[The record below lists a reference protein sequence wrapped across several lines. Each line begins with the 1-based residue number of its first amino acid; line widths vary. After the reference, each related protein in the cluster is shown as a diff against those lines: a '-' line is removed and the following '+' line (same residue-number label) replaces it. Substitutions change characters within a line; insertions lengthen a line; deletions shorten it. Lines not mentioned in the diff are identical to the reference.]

1 MTDATNSPEPPALTP
16 AVQRLFELPEP
27 RWGEEPRRWR
37 DYRQDPGVGPD
48 DVADL
53 LEVATDPLLLGA
65 EIDDDALTDDVLA
78 MADANWAA
86 PVHAWRALAQLGAEA
101 AIEPLALLASEGDE
115 WDTDWIHQEV
125 PEVMA
130 AFGAPAIPVLL
141 GLIDQPGHPD
151 DAYLAWVEG
160 LALIGEAHPAAR
172 DQVIDALA
180 EQLAQ
185 HATNAPVLNAFFAFG
200 LVKLKAVAMAPL
212 LEAAFAA
219 GRVDESVSGNWDDA
233 QILMGLKPPDA
244 AFHARERARMAAMQ
258 GADDDPDAPAPVN
271 SAKKPPTAADKAK
284 KKAKAKAAKASRKK
298 NRKR

>member
-1 MTDATNSPEPPALTP
+1 MTEPTADAPLSP

-27 RWGEEPRRWR
+27 MWAEEPRRWR
-37 DYRQDPGVGPD
+37 DYGKDPGVGPD

-65 EIDDDALTDDVLA
+65 EIDDEAVTEDLLA
-78 MADANWAA
+78 MADLNWAA
-86 PVHAWRALAQLGAEA
+86 PVHAWRALAQLGATDA
-101 AIEPLALLASEGDE
+101 LEPLALLVSEGDE
-115 WDTDWIHQEV
+115 WDTDWIHQEI
-125 PEVMA
+125 PTVME

-141 GLIDQPGHPD
+141 GLIDQPGHPL

-160 LALIGEAHPAAR
+160 LAAIGAADPATR

-185 HATNAPVLNAFFAFG
+185 HATNEPALNAFFVFG

-212 LEAAFAA
+212 MEAAFAA

-244 AFHARERARMAAMQ
+244 AFHARERARMAALQ
-258 GADDDPDAPAPVN
+258 GPEDHDPDAPAPVN
-271 SAKKPPTAADKAK
+271 SAKGPPSAADKAK
-284 KKAKAKAAKASRKK
+284 KKAKAKAAKAARKK

>member
-1 MTDATNSPEPPALTP
+1 MTEPALTP

-27 RWGEEPRRWR
+27 QWGEEPPKWR

-48 DVADL
+48 DVVDL
-53 LEVATDPLLLGA
+53 IEVATDPLLLGA
-65 EIDDDALTDDVLA
+65 EIDDEALTEDVLA

-101 AIEPLALLASEGDE
+101 AIGPLALLASEGDE

-130 AFGAPAIPVLL
+130 TFGPPAIPVLL

-160 LALIGEAHPAAR
+160 LAMIGLAHPAAR
-172 DQVIDALA
+172 DQVVDALT

-185 HATNAPVLNAFFAFG
+185 YGTNEPALNAFFLFG
-200 LVKLKAVAMAPL
+200 LVKLKALGAAPL
-212 LEAAFAA
+212 MEAAFAA
-219 GRVDESVSGNWDDA
+219 GRVDEAVSGNWDDA
-233 QILMGLKPPDA
+233 QVLLGLKPPDA
-244 AFHARERARMAAMQ
+244 AFRARERARMAALQ
-258 GADDDPDAPAPVN
+258 GEDEDAQAPVN
-271 SAKKPPTAADKAK
+271 SAKPPTAMDKAK
-284 KKAKAKAAKASRKK
+284 KKAKAKLAKASRKK